1 MRKVAI
7 YETSWLR
14 NVQYE
19 ARQLLEAMESIN
31 VDRDVEELMQGEELG
46 IAELGYREEAEANR
60 EGQRREESV
69 GLVDQL
75 RRLAGKWVRGEEE
88 ERAFLQQH
96 LSAAFSSSATSLD
109 SHYSFH
115 SLLKSS
121 SSRHYY
127 TSLLLSQCPNRL
139 PDPALDQLAGQ
150 IHVLVHES
158 MRAREGNIVLEI
170 VALAGRVEAKGG
182 PLIERM
188 KGWREWREEWL
199 WQVAASIYPPSYL
212 QTTMEILGLDS
223 ILIKT
228 TVSSHSRKPS
238 TTGSYFSKDP
248 IATKKVPKWT
258 EALNFHTKP
267 LLSSPSLP
275 SLQTE
280 VEDLEPELS
289 TEVLSQLPFPSKSG
303 DLTLSPPPTHLT

>member
-19 ARQLLEAMESIN
+19 ARQLLEAMESID
-31 VDRDVEELMQGEELG
+31 VDRDIEELVQGGELG
-46 IAELGYREEAEANR
+46 IVEFGYREEAEANR

-69 GLVDQL
+69 GLVDQI

-88 ERAFLQQH
+88 EHTFLQQH
-96 LSAAFSSSATSLD
+96 LSAAFSSSPTSLD
-109 SHYSFH
+109 SDYSFH

-121 SSRHYY
+121 SSRYYY
-127 TSLLLSQCPNRL
+127 TSLLLSQYPSGLSN
-139 PDPALDQLAGQ
+139 PVQLTGQ
-150 IHVLVHES
+150 LHVLIHES
-158 MRAREGNIVLEI
+158 MKAREANIVLEI
-170 VALAGRVEAKGG
+170 VALAVRGDGEA
-182 PLIERM
+182 LIERM

-199 WQVAASIYPPSYL
+199 WQVAASMYPPSYL

-223 ILIKT
+223 ILIKH

-238 TTGSYFSKDP
+238 TATSYFNKDP
-248 IATKKVPKWT
+248 ISTKKAPKWT
-258 EALNFHTKP
+258 EELNFHRKP

-289 TEVLSQLPFPSKSG
+289 TEVFSQLPFPSKSG